1 VDKILE
7 IIKNSWKGVT
17 LVTGVIAVIISLS
30 AFDSRYA
37 KSSDTKERFQIVE
50 QNVDIKVQKL
60 MKTMDLQQNIF
71 RLKSITDQLMQ
82 VKIQLR
88 NHPKDKDLQEDYEKL
103 KAEKEKIELEIEK
116 ISKEKI

>member
-1 VDKILE
+1 MDF
-7 IIKNSWKGVT
+7 IKKSWKGVT
-17 LVTGVIAVIISLS
+17 VITGIIAVIISLT
-30 AFDSRYA
+30 AFDARYA
-37 KSSDTKERFQIVE
+37 KSIDTKERFQIVE

-88 NHPKDKDLQEDYEKL
+88 NHPTDQDLKEDYEKL
-103 KAEKEKIELEIEK
+103 KQEKEKIELEIER
-116 ISKEKI
+116 SAKER

>member
-1 VDKILE
+1 MNKILE

-17 LVTGVIAVIISLS
+17 IITGIIAVIISLT

-37 KSSDTKERFQIVE
+37 KSIDTKERIQLVE
-50 QNVDIKVQKL
+50 QNIDIKVQKL

-116 ISKEKI
+116 TAKEKI